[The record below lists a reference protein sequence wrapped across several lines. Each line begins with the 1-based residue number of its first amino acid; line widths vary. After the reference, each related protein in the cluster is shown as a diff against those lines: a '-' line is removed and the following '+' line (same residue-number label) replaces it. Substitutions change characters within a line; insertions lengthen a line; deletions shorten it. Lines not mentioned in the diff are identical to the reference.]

1 MSRSDDRIGL
11 KSGWFLTV
19 MPYSVSIPMTFGMAI
34 SPHDE
39 EKPPATRVAGG
50 RGVVGGPGARGGPR
64 APQPLPRALQVLA
77 GIDHALDVALL
88 FLGLAHERL
97 HVDDPL
103 ALLAGD
109 LGPVVGVGGVGQVL
123 VLLELLPHRRQQVVR
138 ADPLVPAPDVALQGQ
153 LLGPPHY
160 RLDHRT
166 RR

>member
-19 MPYSVSIPMTFGMAI
+19 MPYSVSMPMTFGMAI

-103 ALLAGD
+103 ALLAGN
-109 LGPVVGVGGVGQVL
+109 LRPVVGIRGVREIL
-123 VLLELLPHRRQQVVR
+123 VLLELLADGVDQVV
-138 ADPLVPAPDVALQGQ
+138 D
-153 LLGPPHY
+153 
-160 RLDHRT
+160 LDT
-166 RR
+166 